1 MMDKNSLNTIYI
13 NTIASV
19 IQGLQKYVPVKDLDA
34 LITETGVSTRDHI
47 RQTFLDNGIEVEFSG
62 KGPFEKGVVIDIDE
76 EIMQQLGLNPDTLR
90 FGQTV
95 VRVG

>member
-1 MMDKNSLNTIYI
+1 MDKNNVNTIYM
-13 NTIASV
+13 NTISSV
-19 IQGLQKYVPVKDLDA
+19 MQGLQKYVPVQDLDA

-62 KGPFEKGVVIDIDE
+62 KGPFEKGVVIDMDE
-76 EIMQQLGLNPDTLR
+76 EVMQQLGLNPDTLR